1 MLKVSN
7 SFNSEDGQSMFL
19 RNSLIPAS
27 SGLKEFQ
34 RLPGRQCY
42 KPEDG
47 FSMFIRKADV
57 ILQTTELVR
66 LKSIT

>member
-1 MLKVSN
+1 MLKVRN
-7 SFNSEDGQSMFL
+7 TFNSEDGRSMFF
-19 RNSLIPAS
+19 RNNLLSPS
-27 SGLKEFQ
+27 SGLKNLQ

-57 ILQTTELVR
+57 ILQTTEFVGQ
-66 LKSIT
+66 KIIT